1 MFVTFI
7 FAAQL
12 FYNEELDF
20 SKSRQPFYAEA
31 LPPRSEMFKAD
42 CLVMVLAKII
52 EG

>member
-20 SKSRQPFYAEA
+20 SKSRQPFYAEG